1 MSSIHSNITTCLPAS
16 GRNTHKAELPGN
28 AFLLPPTSQL
38 QSLLTIIRDETT
50 QRGDFVFTSDRI
62 IRLLVEEGLNHL
74 PVIPKK
80 VVTPVGKEF
89 GGVAFQ
95 GRICGVS
102 IMRGEAFSAGLR
114 DCCRSGKFILIQR
127 DEETAQPKLFYVKLP
142 DDIAQRYVLLLD
154 PMLATGGSC
163 IKAIEVLMEH
173 GVKEEK
179 ILFLNLAHCLAR
191 GHQQCLQAF
200 PQAYLALRL
209 ILSQITAWIDEGL
222 DGHSYIVPGLGD
234 FGDSSS
240 AQSPILLKSKR
251 KNDVWCSWK
260 FLFQVWSAWVVD
272 SSWCAFRIAHV
283 FVLLPVDRSLVWAVL
298 TGHVASACP
307 AEAPTCYNCGLSGH
321 LSRECPQPKN
331 KACYTCGQEGHLSS
345 ACPQAGAQSG
355 FGGGPGGGECYR
367 CGKPGH
373 IARMC
378 PESGDTRPGGFGGA
392 GGMGGGFG
400 GGFGNKSCYTCG
412 GVGHISKE
420 CPSGASRG
428 FGGGAGGFR
437 KCYNCGQDGHI
448 SRECPQEQGRT
459 CYNCGQAGHIASAC
473 PGAGGDAPAA

>member
-16 GRNTHKAELPGN
+16 GRNTHKTELPGN

-102 IMRGEAFSAGLR
+102 IMRGEALFAGLR

-173 GVKEEK
+173 GIASPEGINNVCK
-179 ILFLNLAHCLAR
+179 R
-191 GHQQCLQAF
+191 F
-200 PQAYLALRL
+200 PKLTL
-209 ILSQITAWIDEGL
+209 ITAWIDEGL

-234 FGDSSS
+234 F
-240 AQSPILLKSKR
+240 A
-251 KNDVWCSWK
+251 
-260 FLFQVWSAWVVD
+260 
-272 SSWCAFRIAHV
+272 
-283 FVLLPVDRSLVWAVL
+283 
-298 TGHVASACP
+298 GHVASACP

-345 ACPQAGAQSG
+345 VCPQAGAQSG

-428 FGGGAGGFR
+428 FGGGFGGFR